1 LIVDNLSQ
9 LISVLFINFAEALAV
24 KLHKKRAPC
33 VPAQGANKFKF
44 NYKIKAM
51 LELILIVFALVFI
64 IRALTKFAEVVKK

>member
-33 VPAQGANKFKF
+33 VAAQGASITISNKTL
-44 NYKIKAM
+44 N
-51 LELILIVFALVFI
+51 L
-64 IRALTKFAEVVKK
+64 